1 MAAAQKA
8 QLNNKTGQWASA
20 LPDRAKT
27 IHSAAIRQAPKPA
40 KRKTSDARQFPVT
53 TFIGPLPLG
62 AIVSHA
68 RFASHP

>member
-8 QLNNKTGQWASA
+8 QLNNKT
-20 LPDRAKT
+20 
-27 IHSAAIRQAPKPA
+27 IRQAPKPA